1 MSNSNIKNDFQT
13 FLIKQGYKTLTP
25 SGNKSTVYDYI
36 KRIDFVC
43 EIEKYNWKNL
53 GDNIDQILYDYGPS
67 GIKANL
73 GAKSHNA
80 VISALK
86 QYKIFTEDKNS
97 TKSTYITNKNYISN
111 ENLNLELKQEVLNA
125 IKRSR
130 LEIKGFNPIGFERIL
145 AEEKYNIVSV
155 AQRVVRKNSITSG
168 MEKLLFAKP
177 CRLDLSLEAIIIQD
191 KYFPLFQGEKFEIIR
206 NAAYCLMQ
214 YGFIAK
220 DRYKEIKN
228 YNEQKLNHIN
238 QNPKE
243 TIQKTHTENLIT
255 SNESFIVDINKQD
268 IKETEKQALIK
279 IRIGHSKLKEI
290 VLRNKTK
297 CDICG
302 LSHPKLLIASHIKPW
317 SQSGDKEK
325 LDYHNILLLCPIHDA
340 LFDKGLISFND
351 NGRILIS
358 NELNNQNRIL
368 ANIDDSSCIN
378 VTSEKQKE
386 YLQWHRE
393 NIFIK

>member
-1 MSNSNIKNDFQT
+1 MAHQ
-13 FLIKQGYKTLTP
+13 
-25 SGNKSTVYDYI
+25 
-36 KRIDFVC
+36 
-43 EIEKYNWKNL
+43 WK
-53 GDNIDQILYDYGPS
+53 
-67 GIKANL
+67 
-73 GAKSHNA
+73 
-80 VISALK
+80 V
-86 QYKIFTEDKNS
+86 
-97 TKSTYITNKNYISN
+97 
-111 ENLNLELKQEVLNA
+111 
-125 IKRSR
+125 
-130 LEIKGFNPIGFERIL
+130 
-145 AEEKYNIVSV
+145 
-155 AQRVVRKNSITSG
+155 
-168 MEKLLFAKP
+168 
-177 CRLDLSLEAIIIQD
+177 
-191 KYFPLFQGEKFEIIR
+191 
-206 NAAYCLMQ
+206 
-214 YGFIAK
+214 
-220 DRYKEIKN
+220 
-228 YNEQKLNHIN
+228 EQKLNHIN

-317 SQSGDKEK
+317 SKSNDKEK

-340 LFDKGLISFND
+340 LFDKGLISFNN

-368 ANIDDSSCIN
+368 ANIDESSCIN